1 MASIEN
7 RSRFIV
13 KIHKRDDLTKTFAYN
28 RETALKAYIAQ
39 LETDG
44 YQPKLS
50 RADDSFAVRIRDA
63 AHRTQCLYATTEN
76 EAVKIKLRI
85 EGERQNCL
93 FVDYAKG
100 QRVTFGDLLARY
112 LREISPRH
120 KGFEIE
126 GYLVNAILED
136 AGLERVDIAQA
147 YADHKNPHPSH
158 ASKKFAKPSGKGIRT
173 PSATSCF
180 VCKSF
185 GSLMPEDFNEYIDD
199 RCQAVAASSV
209 DREVDIFSAVCRL
222 AIDTWRIPVAKS
234 PMDGVRR
241 PKYFNERDRRLKGDE
256 EKRVLDAAYDEDAQ
270 QSIELRLEELMGKER
285 AAARLSPTTY
295 QRKSIIKSARIR
307 HLEEAQASYTHTP
320 WMETFIQ
327 FQLMTGARRS
337 EAMSLTWDNID
348 FDNQTAY
355 LPETKNGRPR
365 KLPLRKDIIA
375 LLKTLPRSTDSVF
388 SITIDSLRKSWVRIC
403 KQAELTEADELHIH
417 DLRHEAISRVADAGG
432 KLPGGFSLVDLQAFS
447 GHRDTRMLLRYTH
460 LCTPSLAKRL
470 DAAFADH
477 SQTVIHRGQRRL
489 KSGSSLAMKE
499 VINSQAPLSKGTGGL
514 MPARKDVTDNVIVF
528 RPRLAAQSVG
538 LIRAANA
545 EGCSPMR

>member
-7 RSRFIV
+7 RSRFV
-13 KIHKRDDLTKTFAYN
+13 VEVHKAPELTQTFAYN
-28 RETALKAYIAQ
+28 REPALKAYLAD
-39 LETDG
+39 LDSRG
-44 YQPKLS
+44 YKPKLS
-50 RADDSFAVRIRDA
+50 RTDDSFAIRIREG
-63 AHRTQCLYATTEN
+63 AHPKQCLYASTEG
-76 EAVKIKLRI
+76 EAVGIKQKI
-85 EGERQNCL
+85 EEERNRSL
-93 FVDYAKG
+93 FIDYAQG
-100 QRVTFGDLLARY
+100 FRVTFADLLARY

-126 GYLVNAILED
+126 GYLINAILED
-136 AGLERVDIAQA
+136 AGLARVDIAKA

-173 PSATSCF
+173 PSVTSCF
-180 VCKSF
+180 VRKSF
-185 GSLMPEDFNEYIDD
+185 GALMPEDFNEYIDD

-241 PKYFNERDRRLKGDE
+241 PKYFNERDRRLKADE
-256 EKRVLDAAYDEDAQ
+256 EQRLLSAAYDEDAQ
-270 QSIELRLEELMGKER
+270 QSIELRLEELTGEER
-285 AAARLSPTTY
+285 AASCQSPTTY
-295 QRKSIIKSARIR
+295 QRKNIVKAARIKHR
-307 HLEEAQASYTHTP
+307 EEAQASYTHVP

-337 EAMSLTWDNID
+337 ETLSLTWDNID
-348 FDNQTAY
+348 FDNQTAFI
-355 LPETKNGRPR
+355 PETKNGRPR

-375 LLKTLPRSTDSVF
+375 LLQQLPRNAERVF
-388 SITIDSLRKSWVRIC
+388 SITLDTLRNAWDRIC
-403 KQAELTEADELHIH
+403 KQAGLVDVDELHVH

-470 DAAFADH
+470 DAAFADQ

-489 KSGSSLAMKE
+489 KNGSSLTMKE
-499 VINSQAPLSKGTGGL
+499 VINTQAPLDTVAAGPL
-514 MPARKDVTDNVIVF
+514 PAPQATANNVIAF
-528 RPRLAAQSVG
+528 RPRLAA
-538 LIRAANA
+538 
-545 EGCSPMR
+545 